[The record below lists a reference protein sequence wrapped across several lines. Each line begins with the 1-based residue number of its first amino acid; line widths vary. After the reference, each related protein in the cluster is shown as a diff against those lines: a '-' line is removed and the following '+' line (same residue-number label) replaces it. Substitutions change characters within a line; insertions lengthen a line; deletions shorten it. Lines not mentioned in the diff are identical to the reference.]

1 MSDHDI
7 LSDAEREALSAVM
20 LEPDLPPQR
29 VLIVDDDKDAR
40 ELLSEILALDGI
52 RCMTA
57 ASGETALKML
67 EEKPSIGLVIT
78 DLRMGHVG
86 GLELI
91 RQVRESVRAAMPIII
106 VSGDADVKDAIA
118 AMHEPARPALL
129 LFPRFGYPRAV
140 RRVDEAESFVRLTQA
155 STNYVALGERG
166 FDALTGLVRSVRAC
180 AIDYADGEEGAELVE
195 RLWSE
200 QGAKAGARAA
210 A

>member
-52 RCMTA
+52 HCMTA
-57 ASGETALKML
+57 ASGEVALKML

-78 DLRMGHVG
+78 DLRMGRVD

-91 RQVRESVRAAMPIII
+91 RQVRESVRAALPVII

-118 AMHEPARPALL
+118 AMHLSVVDFLLKPIDADKLLALVKHELGMEP
-129 LFPRFGYPRAV
+129 
-140 RRVDEAESFVRLTQA
+140 
-155 STNYVALGERG
+155 
-166 FDALTGLVRSVRAC
+166 
-180 AIDYADGEEGAELVE
+180 
-195 RLWSE
+195 
-200 QGAKAGARAA
+200 
-210 A
+210 

>member
-57 ASGETALKML
+57 ASGEAALKML
-67 EEKPSIGLVIT
+67 VTEAEIKKPSIGLLIT
-78 DLRMGHVG
+78 DLRMGHID

-91 RQVRESVRAAMPIII
+91 RQVRESVRAALPIII

-118 AMHEPARPALL
+118 AMHMSVVDFLL
-129 LFPRFGYPRAV
+129 KPI
-140 RRVDEAESFVRLTQA
+140 
-155 STNYVALGERG
+155 
-166 FDALTGLVRSVRAC
+166 DAANLL
-180 AIDYADGEEGAELVE
+180 ELVKRE
-195 RLWSE
+195 L
-200 QGAKAGARAA
+200 GMKP
-210 A
+210 